1 MDVATISILAIII
14 GCIIGLAE
22 WTRLM
27 KNDAGTMAAQ
37 IRTLETKINY
47 LEEQLGQLKKDEESV
62 EVTVRKAIE
71 EKIINEKILSILQ
84 EKLSIQDSILK

>member
-1 MDVATISILAIII
+1 
-14 GCIIGLAE
+14 
-22 WTRLM
+22 M

-37 IRTLETKINY
+37 IRTLETKISY
-47 LEEQLGQLKKDEESV
+47 LEEQLSQLKKDEESV